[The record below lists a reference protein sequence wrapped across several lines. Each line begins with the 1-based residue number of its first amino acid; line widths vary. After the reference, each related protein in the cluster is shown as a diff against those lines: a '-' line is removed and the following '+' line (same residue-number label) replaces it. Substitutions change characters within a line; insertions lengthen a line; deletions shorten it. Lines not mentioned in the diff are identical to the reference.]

1 MPLVT
6 PLPSQASATLKSSPT
21 HSYVH
26 TAHLHFLD
34 PKGRVL
40 LLRGVNLSASSKAPV
55 GHLSHQTFW
64 EGYGEEDDDGEDE
77 GDGEEDGDSE
87 DECRDSRNKG
97 RTKKISFIGRPL
109 NLEDG
114 SADVHLARL
123 QGWGF
128 NLLRM
133 PFTWEALEHEGP

>member
-1 MPLVT
+1 MPLVP
-6 PLPSQASATLKSSPT
+6 PLPAASASLSSSPT

-40 LLRGVNLSASSKAPV
+40 LLRGVNLSGASKAPV
-55 GHLSHQTFW
+55 GHLSNRPFC
-64 EGYGEEDDDGEDE
+64 GYGEDDEDDDECVIDDDGE
-77 GDGEEDGDSE
+77 S
-87 DECRDSRNKG
+87 RDTSSKRSACIE
-97 RTKKISFIGRPL
+97 KISFIGRPL

-128 NLLRM
+128 NLLRI